1 MYRMCLDAED
11 VEGSYFVFM
20 RMHFRICEKASRSI
34 KLCNQAEADVRPLYL
49 DGLKILWP
57 DAFQVREL
65 GTGVTC
71 YWFKIFYELFPEI
84 YTFVPWNQSLVLT
97 IMISPV
103 RITLRHFYSS
113 TLCEREST
121 WIKCGLHS
129 WMAGGGTFRRRAQV
143 PSLHTANLSLDIVD
157 KSPLRVTFWFLQGN
171 IGAFSQFSVALLYLA
186 GPHPPGWY
194 TQN

>member
-1 MYRMCLDAED
+1 MLRTWKE
-11 VEGSYFVFM
+11 V
-20 RMHFRICEKASRSI
+20 I
-34 KLCNQAEADVRPLYL
+34 LYL
-49 DGLKILWP
+49 WECI
-57 DAFQVREL
+57 FEFVRRHRDQSNSATKL
-65 GTGVTC
+65 RLMSGPCTWRDWKYCHQMLFSCGKLST

-143 PSLHTANLSLDIVD
+143 PSLHAANLSLDIVD

-171 IGAFSQFSVALLYLA
+171 IGAFSLLYLA

-194 TQN
+194 TQDIYVYFAF

>member
-129 WMAGGGTFRRRAQV
+129 WMAGGGTFWRRAQV
-143 PSLHTANLSLDIVD
+143 PSLHAANLSLDIVD
-157 KSPLRVTFWFLQGN
+157 KSPLRVTFWFLQGK
-171 IGAFSQFSVALLYLA
+171 IGAFSEFSVALLYLA
-186 GPHPPGWY
+186 GPHPPNWY

>member
-1 MYRMCLDAED
+1 MLRTWKE
-11 VEGSYFVFM
+11 V
-20 RMHFRICEKASRSI
+20 I
-34 KLCNQAEADVRPLYL
+34 LYL
-49 DGLKILWP
+49 WECI
-57 DAFQVREL
+57 FEFVRRHRDQSNSATKL
-65 GTGVTC
+65 RLMSGRCTWMDWKYCDQMLFRCGKLST

-143 PSLHTANLSLDIVD
+143 PSLHAANLSLDIVD
-157 KSPLRVTFWFLQGN
+157 KLPLRVTFWFLQGN
-171 IGAFSQFSVALLYLA
+171 IGAFSLLYLA

-194 TQN
+194 TQDIYVYFAF

>member
-1 MYRMCLDAED
+1 MYWMCLDAEN

-34 KLCNQAEADVRPLYL
+34 KLCNQAEADVGSLHL
-49 DGLKILWP
+49 EGLKILSP
-57 DAFQVREL
+57 DAFQLREIINL
-65 GTGVTC
+65 LVQDFLWT
-71 YWFKIFYELFPEI
+71 FPEI

-103 RITLRHFYSS
+103 KITLRHFYSS

-121 WIKCGLHS
+121 WIKCGFHS

-143 PSLHTANLSLDIVD
+143 PSLHAANLSLDIVD

-171 IGAFSQFSVALLYLA
+171 IGAFSQFSVAFLYLA
-186 GPHPPGWY
+186 GPHPPGWN

>member
-1 MYRMCLDAED
+1 MYWMCLDAED

-49 DGLKILWP
+49 EGLKIWSP
-57 DAFQVREL
+57 DAFQLREIINL
-65 GTGVTC
+65 LVQDFLWT
-71 YWFKIFYELFPEI
+71 FPEI

-129 WMAGGGTFRRRAQV
+129 WMAGGGTFWRRAQV
-143 PSLHTANLSLDIVD
+143 PSLHAANLSLDIVD